1 LRTDHQTLRLTIA
14 ANDSVVRASDGWNS
28 FVEEHWVGSLQPVV
42 PDTSFWSIV
51 AGSRPT
57 AMYDL
62 LLETA
67 RSGHSIGIDVWAA
80 AREATTKVELS
91 VAPCD
96 ALGHVELTL
105 RSLGRRRHQPLAIF
119 EKMAERTA
127 DEVDVCSFCLSVRSF
142 GWQEVERAL
151 RQLRF
156 PFVGPQ
162 PQIVPR
168 VCDQCERTISTSCAP
183 FRLGAG
189 NGLA

>member
-1 LRTDHQTLRLTIA
+1 LRADHQTLRLTIA
-14 ANDSVVRASDGWNS
+14 ANDSVVRASDGWDS

-42 PDTSFWSIV
+42 PDASFWSIV
-51 AGSRPT
+51 AGSRPA

-67 RSGHSIGIDVWAA
+67 RSGHSISIDIWAA

-96 ALGHVELTL
+96 ALGDAELTL
-105 RSLGRRRHQPLAIF
+105 RSLGRRRRQPLAIF
-119 EKMAERTA
+119 DKTVQRTA

-142 GWQEVERAL
+142 GWQEVERGL
-151 RQLRF
+151 SQLRF
-156 PFVGPQ
+156 PFDGPQ

-183 FRLGAG
+183 FRLGASHSSS
-189 NGLA
+189 